1 MPSHVVIVGGSM
13 GGLRAAEQLI
23 ANKFDGIVTI
33 VGDEKHM
40 PYNRPPLSK
49 DVLAAERDEQNS
61 TLDHWHSSVAF
72 RQRKSIA
79 DVRWRLGSPAV
90 SSDLTAKTLTLADG
104 EVLHYD
110 GLVVATGLRPRRLDL
125 PGPQSGRHV
134 IRTLD
139 DAIGLRAELQ
149 PGTRVIVVGGGFIGC
164 ETAATARKLGC
175 EVHIVEPMDAP
186 MIRPLGEEF
195 GNALRRVHEAS
206 GVHVHTG
213 VSVEETVGGADDP
226 SRLSAV
232 ILTDGTRLG
241 ADVLIESV
249 GSHPNVEWLDG
260 NDLDLSNGVLC
271 DNHMRVE
278 SRPDVV
284 AVGDIARFPD
294 PATGNIPRRIEHWC
308 IPTDTAKRAAATL
321 IAHLSDEPG
330 PDAPFSP
337 LPSFWSDQFG
347 LRLQGYGSPGDADHI
362 SVLEGDLAAP
372 VDQDPSALD
381 GTVVGYYQGSRLV
394 GVVMLSPSPV
404 TARKYREAVETSR
417 TTVLT
422 A

>member
-1 MPSHVVIVGGSM
+1 M

-90 SSDLTAKTLTLADG
+90 SSDLTTKTVTLADG

-164 ETAATARKLGC
+164 ETAATARQLGC
-175 EVHIVEPMDAP
+175 EVHIVEPMAVP

-206 GVHVHTG
+206 GVHIHTG
-213 VSVEETVGGADDP
+213 VSVEQAVAGAEDAG
-226 SRLSAV
+226 RLSAV
-232 ILTDGTRLG
+232 LLTDGTRLD

-260 NDLDLSNGVLC
+260 NGLDLSNGVLC
-271 DNHMRVE
+271 DNHLRVE

-330 PDAPFSP
+330 PDTPFSP

-362 SVLEGDLAAP
+362 TVLEGNLAAP

-381 GTVVGYYQGSRLV
+381 GTVVGYYQGNRLV

-417 TTVLT
+417 TAVLT
-422 A
+422 S

>member
-23 ANKFDGIVTI
+23 ANKFDGVITI
-33 VGDEKHM
+33 VGDEQHM

-79 DVRWRLGSPAV
+79 DVQWKLGTPAV
-90 SSDLTAKTLTLADG
+90 SSDLDSKTVTLADG

-125 PGPQSGRHV
+125 PGPKSGRHV

-139 DAIGLRAELQ
+139 DAIGLRGELE
-149 PGTRVIVVGGGFIGC
+149 PGNRVVVVGGGFIGC
-164 ETAATARKLGC
+164 ETAATARTLGC
-175 EVHIVEPMDAP
+175 EVHIVEPLAVP

-195 GNALRRVHEAS
+195 GNALRRVHEAF

-213 VSVEETVGGADDP
+213 VSVERAVACGDD
-226 SRLSAV
+226 SGRLSAV
-232 ILTDGTRLG
+232 ILSDGTRLD

-260 NDLDLSNGVLC
+260 NGLDLGNGVLC
-271 DNHMRVE
+271 DNHLRVE

-308 IPTDTAKRAAATL
+308 IPTDTAKRAAVSL
-321 IAHLSDEPG
+321 IHHLNGAGEDTTV
-330 PDAPFSP
+330 FSP

-347 LRLQGYGSPGDADHI
+347 LRLQGYGSPGDADHV
-362 SVLEGDLAAP
+362 SVLEGDLSNP
-372 VDQDPSALD
+372 IDDDPSALD
-381 GTVVGYYQGSRLV
+381 GTVVGYYRGSQLV
-394 GVVMLSPSPV
+394 GVVMISPAPAS
-404 TARKYREAVETSR
+404 ARKYRDAVETSR
-417 TTVLT
+417 AAVLT
-422 A
+422 S